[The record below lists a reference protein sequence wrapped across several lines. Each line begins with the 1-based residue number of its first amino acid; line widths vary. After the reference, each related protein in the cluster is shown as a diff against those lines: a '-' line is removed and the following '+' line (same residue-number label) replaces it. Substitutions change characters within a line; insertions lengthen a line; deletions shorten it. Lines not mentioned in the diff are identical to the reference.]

1 MKKNRLIFY
10 MIFAIF
16 HIAAFIF
23 TVILDNNTSLLFGMV
38 KYVPLFK
45 YGTLLGLLLLVGDFT
60 WSWIVAKDSEAE
72 KESLRHELNVL
83 KAKLFDLQESS
94 RK

>member
-1 MKKNRLIFY
+1 

-23 TVILDNNTSLLFGMV
+23 TIVVDHNANDTSF
-38 KYVPLFK
+38 LFK
-45 YGTLLGLLLLVGDFT
+45 MLKFVPFSKYATLLGLLLLVGDFT